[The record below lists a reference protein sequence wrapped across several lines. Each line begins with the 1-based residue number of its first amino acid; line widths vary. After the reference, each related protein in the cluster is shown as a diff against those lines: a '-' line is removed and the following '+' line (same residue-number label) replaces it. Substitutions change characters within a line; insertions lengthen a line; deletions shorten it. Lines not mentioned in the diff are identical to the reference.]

1 MRVCILIHSI
11 DKKDG
16 GPSRSVPILAR
27 GLSKVGVDVTLM
39 AVESE
44 DMNLHTVEGT
54 GIKVVILP
62 QKVSKSQLEKA
73 FLDGQFDLIHFQ
85 MIWVPLYIKA
95 AQICRKHKIP
105 YMTTPR
111 GTLELWCYNDKN
123 VLKRMKKRIAMMV
136 YQRRD
141 IQKASAILATAKME
155 ADNLRGLGF
164 NNPIAVVANG
174 IDVTEYQCRTEAD
187 KSLVKKQIL
196 FLSRV
201 HPKKGIEY
209 LIDAWNTLH
218 TKYPDWNVVIAGN
231 GEESYIQH
239 LKELIGQKGLQN
251 CMEVVPP
258 VFGEEK
264 HKLYCESS
272 LFVLPTHSENFG
284 MVIAEAMSCGVPI
297 ITTNGTPWQELNDLN
312 LGWCIDLSVENL
324 INTLTEAIELGVD
337 ALFEKGQKCSKHVI
351 DTYQYTEVGAKNK
364 AVYEWILGL
373 GDKPEFVI

>member
-1 MRVCILIHSI
+1 MKICILIHSI

-39 AVESE
+39 AVKSE
-44 DMNLHTVEGT
+44 DMNLHAVENI
-54 GIKVVILP
+54 GIKVVVLP
-62 QKVSKSQLEKA
+62 KKVSKSELEKA

-95 AQICRKHKIP
+95 AQICRKHHIP

-111 GTLELWCYNDKN
+111 GTLQPWCYNDKN
-123 VLKRMKKRIAMMV
+123 VIKRMKKRIAMMA
-136 YQRRD
+136 YQYRD
-141 IQKASAILATAKME
+141 IQNASAILATAKME
-155 ADNLRGLGF
+155 ADNLRKFGF
-164 NNPIAVVANG
+164 SNPIAVVANG
-174 IDVTEYQCRTEAD
+174 IDVSEYQCRTVAD
-187 KSLVKKQIL
+187 KASVKKQIL

-231 GEESYIQH
+231 GEDSYIQH
-239 LKELIGQKGLQN
+239 LNELIEQKGLQN
-251 CMEVVPP
+251 CIEVVPP
-258 VFGEEK
+258 VFGVEK

-284 MVIAEAMSCGVPI
+284 MVIAEAMSCGVPV

-324 INTLTEAIELGVD
+324 VNALQEAIDSGAD
-337 ALFEKGQKCSKHVI
+337 ALFDKGQLCSKHVYN
-351 DTYQYTEVGAKNK
+351 TYQYTEVAAKNK

-373 GDKPEFVI
+373 GDKPDFVI